1 MTNIFEALAAPFP
14 PDAVSWRVGS
24 TTGDKTKGM
33 ALAYIDSRDVQERF
47 DAVVGP
53 ANWQRRHPHVG
64 GTTTCE
70 IDVWCDERGWVTK
83 TDGAGDTDVEAEKGS
98 LSDSFKRAAVNW
110 GVGRYLY
117 GLDAPWVELEPAGRS
132 FKIKKG
138 EYAKLR
144 RVLTDYANG
153 LSRSP
158 QSEGETSGA
167 RDLAVKLLNACKS
180 LDELKDVW
188 TKNAKGWQELMAARD
203 FASVEKAKEAV
214 KALLSVTG
222 KKAEVDPFS
231 EAA

>member
-1 MTNIFEALAAPFP
+1 MTDIFAALAAPFP

-24 TTGDKTKGM
+24 TTGDKSKGM
-33 ALAYIDSRDVQERF
+33 ALAYIDSRDVQDRF

-53 ANWQRRHPHVG
+53 GNWQRRHPHVS

-70 IDVWCDERGWVTK
+70 IDVWCEGRGWVTK

-132 FKIKKG
+132 FKIKKA
-138 EYAKLR
+138 EFAKLR
-144 RVLTDYANG
+144 RVLTDHAKG
-153 LSRSP
+153 AP
-158 QSEGETSGA
+158 GTTQSAGDGSGA
-167 RDLAVKLLNACKS
+167 KDLAVKLLNACKT
-180 LDELKDVW
+180 LDELKEVW
-188 TKNAKGWQELMAARD
+188 IKNAKGWQELMAARD
-203 FASVEKAKEAV
+203 FEAVERAKESV
-214 KALLSVTG
+214 KIALSATVQ
-222 KKAEVDPFS
+222 DPFS

>member
-1 MTNIFEALAAPFP
+1 MTTIFERLAAPFP
-14 PDAVSWRVGS
+14 PEAVSWRVGS

-47 DAVVGP
+47 DAVLGP

-117 GLDAPWVELEPAGRS
+117 SLDAPWVELEPAGRS

-153 LSRSP
+153 AKQQSQPSDEPHQRSAAVVA
-158 QSEGETSGA
+158 GEASLITCRTTADYDEWGQLNKAALEAMTKEDRAHLLAMWKRGRADADA
-167 RDLAVKLLNACKS
+167 RERGS
-180 LDELKDVW
+180 
-188 TKNAKGWQELMAARD
+188 
-203 FASVEKAKEAV
+203 
-214 KALLSVTG
+214 
-222 KKAEVDPFS
+222 DPFS

>member
-1 MTNIFEALAAPFP
+1 MTTIFERLAAPFP
-14 PDAVSWRVGS
+14 PEAVSWRVGS
-24 TTGDKTKGM
+24 TTGDKSKGM

-47 DAVVGP
+47 DAVLGP

-117 GLDAPWVELEPAGRS
+117 SLEAPWVELEPAGRS

-144 RVLTDYANG
+144 RILTDYANG
-153 LSRSP
+153 VARAP
-158 QSEGETSGA
+158 QPEGPSA
-167 RDLAVKLLNACKS
+167 RDMAVKLLNACKS

-188 TKNAKGWQELMAARD
+188 VKNARGWQELMDGTD
-203 FASVEKAKEAV
+203 FAAVERAKEAV
-214 KALLSVTG
+214 KAVLLVT
-222 KKAEVDPFS
+222 DL